1 MPLKL
6 SSQQKQ
12 LIKKI
17 IPSFD
22 MQLEGKEDDWQ
33 KEELKKALAVVD
45 LLLAPPI
52 RAELEQQIKRG
63 KIDLDRIKFLMQY
76 ELGRQYLTAAQKAG
90 GAQKLEEQEY
100 ERTLT
105 P

>member
-6 SSQQKQ
+6 TSQQKQ

-22 MQLEGKEDDWQ
+22 LQLEGKEDDWQ
-33 KEELKKALAVVD
+33 KEELKKAIAVVD

-52 RAELEQQIKRG
+52 RLEVEQQMKQG
-63 KIDLDRIKFLMQY
+63 KINLDRIKFLMQY
-76 ELGRQYLTAAQKAG
+76 ELGRKYLAAAQKAG
-90 GAQKLEEQEY
+90 GAQKFEEQQY
-100 ERTLT
+100 E
-105 P
+105 